1 MKIDVLRSIFNLEK
15 VKQKCDNSEKRSKMA
30 EKIFFILGRTRK
42 SIQFGKLDQKSLFFI
57 WFFIDNGQKTYEKIR
72 KNWIQ
77 MRLVSLSTFVIA
89 SRPTFVVISGL
100 I

>member
-1 MKIDVLRSIFNLEK
+1 MIYWR
-15 VKQKCDNSEKRSKMA
+15 KRA
-30 EKIFFILGRTRK
+30 ENGRKDFLNFFGRTRK

-77 MRLVSLSTFVIA
+77 MRPDNVQGALTAQGQIMA
-89 SRPTFVVISGL
+89 RAQAP
-100 I
+100 